1 MWDLSGS
8 GIEAMSPAMAGGF
21 FNTEP
26 PGKPLM
32 NEHKNELCWPDLPIF
47 IALMVTLKERL

>member
-1 MWDLSGS
+1 
-8 GIEAMSPAMAGGF
+8 MSAAAAGEF
-21 FNTEP
+21 FNTEQ

-32 NEHKNELCWPDLPIF
+32 NERKNELCWPDLPIF

>member
-1 MWDLSGS
+1 MWDLSAS
-8 GIEAMSPAMAGGF
+8 EIKAMSPAMAGGF